1 MGSLKMVAG
10 IVVMVASVY
19 LIAVLAPP
27 FFSNYQFEDAIR
39 TEAQMD
45 TYNTKTEDQIRDA
58 VFKKAQELDVPVSR
72 EQIKVQRS
80 GVTGSGSIS
89 HRGALHRAYQ
99 PAGLPYGSRLRPEHQ
114 KQGSYVKGRRW
125 KSPDATGT
133 WKPTP
138 LTSVLLFPDLLVT
151 YHSEV
156 IA

>member
-10 IVVMVASVY
+10 IFVMVASVY

-58 VFKKAQELDVPVSR
+58 IFKKAQDLDVPVTR

-80 GVTGSGSIS
+80 GVTGTGSIS
-89 HRGALHRAYQ
+89 IEAPYTVHVSLPGYPVDLNFD
-99 PAGLPYGSRLRPEHQ
+99 PATRN
-114 KQGSYVKGRRW
+114 KG
-125 KSPDATGT
+125 
-133 WKPTP
+133 
-138 LTSVLLFPDLLVT
+138 VL
-151 YHSEV
+151 
-156 IA
+156 

>member
-45 TYNTKTEDQIRDA
+45 TYNTKTEDQIRDS

-80 GVTGSGSIS
+80 GVTGSGSVSIEAPYIVHIS
-89 HRGALHRAYQ
+89 
-99 PAGLPYGSRLRPEHQ
+99 LPGYPLDLNFDPSTRN
-114 KQGSYVKGRRW
+114 KG
-125 KSPDATGT
+125 
-133 WKPTP
+133 
-138 LTSVLLFPDLLVT
+138 VM
-151 YHSEV
+151 
-156 IA
+156 